1 MTINLLIYKNLP
13 VLSQLQLEEA
23 LFLHNNENW
32 CILNY
37 NTTPAIVLGSSNK
50 PNDLINLKK
59 VKANKIPIIK
69 RFTGGG
75 TVFVDQDTIFFSMIL
90 SKDLT
95 KLHFPEQILRWL
107 EEFFI
112 SALKIKNFQLLENDF
127 IINNNKCCGN
137 AQYIKKDK
145 FLHHCS
151 FLWDF
156 SKKNMNDYLLLPK
169 KIPQYRKKRSHD
181 EFLCKLK
188 DFIPSKLLFLDLI
201 KQELEK
207 KFIVIETG
215 LSGEI
220 KNLMKKADRTTIL

>member
-95 KLHFPEQILRWL
+95 K
-107 EEFFI
+107 
-112 SALKIKNFQLLENDF
+112 
-127 IINNNKCCGN
+127 
-137 AQYIKKDK
+137 
-145 FLHHCS
+145 
-151 FLWDF
+151 
-156 SKKNMNDYLLLPK
+156 
-169 KIPQYRKKRSHD
+169 
-181 EFLCKLK
+181 
-188 DFIPSKLLFLDLI
+188 
-201 KQELEK
+201 
-207 KFIVIETG
+207 
-215 LSGEI
+215 
-220 KNLMKKADRTTIL
+220 